1 MDELKLIDTKELAQ
15 ILGKSPRTI
24 KRWKKQGKLP
34 PPGTGFGKD
43 YWTVKQ
49 IRIWLGQNGPFLDKQ
64 AKSD

>member
-34 PPGTGFGKD
+34 QVRQERKAYVLTGD
-43 YWTVKQ
+43 LLRAIASQWTLP
-49 IRIWLGQNGPFLDKQ
+49 RT
-64 AKSD
+64 

>member
-49 IRIWLGQNGPFLDKQ
+49 IRIWLDQKGLFATMPQN
-64 AKSD
+64 SD